1 MGHLAGKDVFSTL
14 GQKLDSLQVRTPN
27 DQALRAILAE
37 LYTSRE
43 AEVVAAMPSTFS
55 SIARLSRLTGIA
67 AAELE
72 PLVEGLCEK
81 GLLMDVW
88 FERDQIYRYTPSPFV
103 IGVFELT
110 MMRTATDEDHR
121 RRARLFHDYMGS
133 FLAANFADGQQV
145 SVARALPHEGA
156 RRTGSHVEI
165 LDHERANSL
174 VEQASKFA
182 VGACS
187 CRHEKHHLDAKACDI
202 PIESC
207 TMLGHAADFVIR
219 RGLGREIDRAEMKD
233 RIAQSQEQGL
243 VLNADNVQQHATFIC
258 HCCSCCCNLLLGIRR
273 FGYPNT
279 VVSAS
284 VCARLD
290 PAKCNG
296 CGQCV
301 DACPVDAIELAR
313 PAEDAPRKLARP
325 RVNEAVCLGCGV
337 CVVRCST
344 GAMGLDQRQQR
355 VFHPATTFERVIL
368 MSLERGNL
376 QNLLLDN
383 PNSKTEGF
391 GRALL
396 AGFLRLRP
404 IKRALVGDALRSR
417 FLWSLVAIARQQPRT
432 ATISRQ

>member
-1 MGHLAGKDVFSTL
+1 MGHLAGKDVFSAL

-37 LYTSRE
+37 LYTARE

-55 SIARLSRLTGIA
+55 STARISRLTDIA
-67 AAELE
+67 EAELE
-72 PLVEGLCEK
+72 PVLEGLCQK
-81 GLLMDVW
+81 GLILDVW
-88 FERDQIYRYTPSPFV
+88 FERDRIYRYLPSPFV

-110 MMRTATDEDHR
+110 MMRTAPDDDHR

-145 SVARALPHEGA
+145 SVARTLPHEGA
-156 RRTGSHVEI
+156 RPAGSHVEI
-165 LDHERANSL
+165 LDYERASAL

-187 CRHEKHHLDAKACDI
+187 CRHEKHHLGTKECDI

-207 TMLGHAADFVIR
+207 TTLGHAADFVIR
-219 RGLGREIDRAEMKD
+219 RGLSREIDRAQMKD
-233 RIAQSQEQGL
+233 RIAQSREQGL
-243 VLNADNVQQHATFIC
+243 VLNADNVQQQATFIC

-273 FGYPNT
+273 SGYPNT

-284 VCARLD
+284 VCARPD

-301 DACPVDAIELAR
+301 AACPIEAIELRR
-313 PAEDAPRKLARP
+313 PTEDASRKLARP
-325 RVNEAVCLGCGV
+325 RVDEAVCLGCGV

-344 GAMGLDQRQQR
+344 GAMGLDQRQRR
-355 VFHPATTFERVIL
+355 VFHPATTFERVML

-376 QNLLLDN
+376 QDQLLDN
-383 PNSKTEGF
+383 PNSKTEAF

-396 AGFLRLRP
+396 GGFLRLRP
-404 IKRALVGDALRSR
+404 VKRALVSDALRSR
-417 FLWSLVAIARQQPRT
+417 FLQSLVGAARRQPRT
-432 ATISRQ
+432 DAISRL